1 MALTY
6 RRGAIDAL
14 SSLVET
20 RLAVLRS
27 ANGLD
32 AAAELPE
39 VAAQTRDYYQTA
51 LADGSHVT
59 FLAFDGSRFVG
70 AGGVSF
76 FRVMPTVHIP
86 TGQKAYIMNMY
97 THPDYR
103 RRGIALH
110 ILSLLVETAQAR
122 GVTAISLEA
131 TDMGRPL
138 YERFGFVP
146 MQSEMMLP
154 EEWFA
159 QPAGQL

>member
-1 MALTY
+1 
-6 RRGAIDAL
+6 
-14 SSLVET
+14 
-20 RLAVLRS
+20 
-27 ANGLD
+27 
-32 AAAELPE
+32 
-39 VAAQTRDYYQTA
+39 
-51 LADGSHVT
+51 
-59 FLAFDGSRFVG
+59 
-70 AGGVSF
+70 
-76 FRVMPTVHIP
+76 
-86 TGQKAYIMNMY
+86 MNMY

>member
-86 TGQKAYIMNMY
+86 TGQKAYIPIRI
-97 THPDYR
+97 TAGAALPCTSFPCWWKPR
-103 RRGIALH
+103 RRA
-110 ILSLLVETAQAR
+110 A
-122 GVTAISLEA
+122 
-131 TDMGRPL
+131 
-138 YERFGFVP
+138 
-146 MQSEMMLP
+146 
-154 EEWFA
+154 
-159 QPAGQL
+159 